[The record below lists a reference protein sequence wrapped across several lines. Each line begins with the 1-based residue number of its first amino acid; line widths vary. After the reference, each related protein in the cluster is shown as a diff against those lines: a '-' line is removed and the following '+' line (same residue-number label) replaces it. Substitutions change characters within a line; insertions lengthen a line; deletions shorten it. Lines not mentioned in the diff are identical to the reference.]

1 MSLQVYDFQLAAST
15 GATFDVQ
22 AQGRYIYYYA
32 GTTPLNT
39 DGNNVLLVRAGTSG
53 NTLPMKP
60 GQCYRIDPDEA
71 TPTYWRIQNV
81 AGAEVINGKLLIG
94 EGEFLDMNT
103 NNTFKLD
110 ATFANNVK
118 VTNADVDG
126 VPVRNKRL
134 TNVPTPTI
142 VTAGVAQTLISNDPT
157 LEQLRVRNTNG
168 SATVAI
174 GPTGVTLAN
183 ATIILSPGDT
193 WFEDN
198 APGIAWYA
206 ISSIASTDLAVQG
219 IK

>member
-1 MSLQVYDFQLAAST
+1 MSLQVYDFQLAANV
-15 GATFDVQ
+15 GASFDVQ

-39 DGNNVLLVRAGTSG
+39 DGNNALLIRPGTSG
-53 NTLPMKP
+53 NSLLLKP
-60 GQCYRIDPDEA
+60 GQCYRMDANESS
-71 TPTYWRIQNV
+71 PTYWRLQNFV
-81 AGAEVINGKLLIG
+81 GAEVITGKLLIG

-126 VPVRNKRL
+126 IPVRNKRL

-142 VTAGVAQTLISNDPT
+142 VTAGVAQVLISNDAT

-168 SATVAI
+168 SATVGI
-174 GPTGVTLAN
+174 GPIGVTLAN

-193 WFEDN
+193 WIEDN

-206 ISSIASTDLAVQG
+206 ISSIAATDLAVQG
-219 IK
+219 VK